1 MATPKPKHPV
11 RGSSS
16 GVAVMA
22 LFDLLGRK
30 WNMRILWEL
39 RGQALSFRALQSHCD
54 DMSPSVL
61 NSRLKQLTESKLLVS
76 TENGYTLTAL
86 GASLMSTLDPLR
98 EWSGTWEEALL

>member
-1 MATPKPKHPV
+1 MATPQPNVPV

-39 RGQALSFRALQSHCD
+39 RRESLSFRALQSHCD
-54 DMSPSVL
+54 GMSPSVL
-61 NSRLKQLTESKLLVS
+61 NSRIKQLNESKLLIS
-76 TENGYTLTAL
+76 TENGYTLTPL

-98 EWSGTWEEALL
+98 EWSNTWEEALL

>member
-1 MATPKPKHPV
+1 MAIPQPKTPV
-11 RGSSS
+11 RGSRS

-39 RGQALSFRALQSHCD
+39 RAQALSFRAIQAHCD

-61 NSRLKQLTESKLLVS
+61 NSRLKQLAESKLLVS
-76 TENGYTLTAL
+76 TESGYTLTPL

-98 EWSGTWEEALL
+98 DWSRTWEEALL